1 MAITKEVWI
10 LPELWR
16 EIIKPCLFHN
26 IKTQGKHLKNDTY
39 IKKYNEVIK
48 SIPRKYNIKR
58 GNMIRIIYNSAT
70 NSFRITKMFY
80 MVPHP
85 RAIKTKSPG
94 PYNLIVECPQYARRL
109 HDGHQQRVAEEY
121 ERGGINTLWHD
132 K

>member
-1 MAITKEVWI
+1 MAPKEVWI

-26 IKTQGKHLKNDTY
+26 IKTQGKHLKNNTY

-48 SIPRKYNIKR
+48 SIPRKYNIKKGR
-58 GNMIRIIYNSAT
+58 GLRVVYNSST

-94 PYNLIVECPQYARRL
+94 PYNLIVECTQYAAHR
-109 HDGHQQRVAEEY
+109 GGCCCCGCVKEEY